1 MKRNIFS
8 SEPETKPKSRKK
20 SKKGR
25 DLYLMQKNMDPKKFK
40 KYLVQ
45 KLKLLKKELE
55 LNASVLRKNP
65 TKIMAKIRQAELK
78 AKLEETLR
86 YIPRAQ
92 KHAETN
98 QTRSTQ
104 ATIDEIESYKQ
115 FIRVTVQTACKGYMP
130 KEELLEKILEEYNL
144 TKVQFFS
151 KLGISEFSQFLKKE
165 SSVYVDFY
173 GYVNTKI
180 VRSTVV
186 EESRELCDEVRKALT
201 VKRFNSVFGEDSL
214 QSSSKKAVVD
224 LVSPQASPAPSDPAE
239 AKPQE
244 MEENKMI
251 ETPEKS
257 SAEAPKAKPLEINPP
272 EVPPDSKDSS
282 KSTSKENSP
291 KTISEENCPKTTS
304 KENSPKTI
312 SEENCPKTTSG
323 GNSSDSS
330 SKENTTTCPI
340 SPPHLKQVPSTNPI
354 SAGS

>member
-8 SEPETKPKSRKK
+8 SEQETKTKSRKK

-92 KHAETN
+92 KHAETSN
-98 QTRSTQ
+98 PTRSTQ

-180 VRSTVV
+180 VRSAVV

-201 VKRFNSVFGEDSL
+201 VKRFNSVFGEASL

-224 LVSPQASPAPSDPAE
+224 LVSPQASPAPLDPAE

-251 ETPEKS
+251 ETSEKS
-257 SAEAPKAKPLEINPP
+257 PPEAPKAKFLAIDPP
-272 EVPPDSKDSS
+272 ETPDAKDNS
-282 KSTSKENSP
+282 KSTSKENS
-291 KTISEENCPKTTS
+291 KTISEENCSKTTS
-304 KENSPKTI
+304 KENSPKTK
-312 SEENCPKTTSG
+312 SEENCLKTTSEE
-323 GNSSDSS
+323 NSSDIS
-330 SKENTTTCPI
+330 SKENTTACSI
-340 SPPHLKQVPSTNPI
+340 SPPHSRQVPSTNPI
-354 SAGS
+354 SA

>member
-86 YIPRAQ
+86 YIPRTQ
-92 KHAETN
+92 KHAETSN
-98 QTRSTQ
+98 PTRSTQ

-115 FIRVTVQTACKGYMP
+115 FIRVTMQTACKGYMP

-151 KLGISEFSQFLKKE
+151 KLGVSEFSQFLKKE
-165 SSVYVDFY
+165 SSVWVDFY
-173 GYVNTKI
+173 GFVNTKL

-186 EESRELCDEVRKALT
+186 EDSRELCDEVRKALT

-224 LVSPQASPAPSDPAE
+224 LVSPQASPAPSDLAE

-244 MEENKMI
+244 IEENKMI
-251 ETPEKS
+251 ETPKKS
-257 SAEAPKAKPLEINPP
+257 AAEAQKAKPLTIEPP
-272 EVPPDSKDSS
+272 EVPDAKDNS
-282 KSTSKENSP
+282 KSTSKENSL
-291 KTISEENCPKTTS
+291 KTIGEENCPKTTS
-304 KENSPKTI
+304 KESSPKTI
-312 SEENCPKTTSG
+312 NEENCSKTTSEEN
-323 GNSSDSS
+323 SSDISS
-330 SKENTTTCPI
+330 RENTTACPI
-340 SPPHLKQVPSTNPI
+340 SPPHSKQVASTNPI
-354 SAGS
+354 SA